1 MDIVFCVLSGF
12 CKRWVVGFI
21 CEYDVLLGIGYVCGY
36 NFIFEVGV
44 GVVLGKWE
52 IMMKIIILD

>member
-1 MDIVFCVLSGF
+1 M
-12 CKRWVVGFI
+12 GFI